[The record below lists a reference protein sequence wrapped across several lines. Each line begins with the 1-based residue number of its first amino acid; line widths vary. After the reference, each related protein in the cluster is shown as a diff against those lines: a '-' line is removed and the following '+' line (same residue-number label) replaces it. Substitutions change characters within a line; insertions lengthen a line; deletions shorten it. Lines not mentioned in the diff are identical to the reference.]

1 MTWNPIP
8 TFLCVEKLRTTPA
21 CIRLDDSAARPD
33 DPQFSIKPQ
42 DFFAKHRYVDSH
54 PDVLIH
60 KASIVIQIQTSR
72 RQSVQTC
79 EHHIWKLCASDQ
91 PFRRPS
97 SRFGHAKPLYR
108 NYCSERLTVRTRLS
122 NREDLQRNFWNFGRT
137 FVCPDGLWLPSGRR
151 LVLSSQTLIWTLSL

>member
-1 MTWNPIP
+1 VESHPDLPLCREASNYSSLHPSGRFSSP
-8 TFLCVEKLRTTPA
+8 SGRPSVFNQASGFLCKTQIWEDCCA
-21 CIRLDDSAARPD
+21 DD
-33 DPQFSIKPQ
+33 
-42 DFFAKHRYVDSH
+42 VDSH
-54 PDVLIH
+54 RDVLIH

-137 FVCPDGLWLPSGRR
+137 FVCPDGL
-151 LVLSSQTLIWTLSL
+151 